1 MLPFISLL
9 TLTTAANTYAS
20 YNSEVSNSESEDPAD
35 VILADEY

>member
-9 TLTTAANTYAS
+9 TVTTARTYAS